1 MSGQF
6 NMYYDPETHDEMTV
20 EDAARS
26 VADKVVT
33 GRQLTLQSEIDSL
46 VWGLE
51 VEIAKYRRKKLE
63 EAQKEKTRPGKGKT
77 DDGQG
82 LAMASNT

>member
-6 NMYYDPETHDEMTV
+6 NMYYRPETHDEMTV

-26 VADKVVT
+26 VADQVVT
-33 GRQLTLQSEIDSL
+33 DRQLTLQSEIDSL

-51 VEIAKYRRKKLE
+51 VEIAKYRDKKKAE
-63 EAQKEKTRPGKGKT
+63 EAEKQKTRPGPAEK
-77 DDGQG
+77 
-82 LAMASNT
+82 S